1 MNLSSYLEPRSEDQ
15 PSGENLEY
23 DPAFT
28 DLEIAAQPGE
38 ERQMGDEVVAAE
50 EQDWAEVETKALAV
64 MEKSHDLRAAI
75 YLGEAVLHTKGL
87 PAFAT
92 TLNYAKSLLEDFWD
106 TCHPELDEDDG
117 DATMRINAVRGLA
130 STDRMVRALRRTGLT
145 DSRMFGRMTLRHL
158 DVVDGRIN
166 MPADLDDIP
175 DANGVAA
182 AFKDTDDEVLAA
194 NAEAVSAALEDVG
207 AIDAVFTDKTPGEGP
222 NLDPLI
228 EALKSIRQALAK
240 YADVGEVA
248 AEDVADTS
256 APAAA
261 PAVAGGAGGVAPAGG
276 GAINSPDDVTRML
289 DRIMDYYARCEPSS
303 PLPILLERAK
313 RLVNADFLTII
324 EDMAKEGLDEVRQ
337 IGGLKTDDDD
347 HGF

>member
-1 MNLSSYLEPRSEDQ
+1 MDLTSYLEPRGDDA

-50 EQDWAEVETKALAV
+50 EQDWGDVEGKSLAV
-64 MEKSHDLRAAI
+64 MDKSHDLRAAV
-75 YLGEAVLHTKGL
+75 YLAEAVLHTKGL

-92 TLNYAKSLLEDFWD
+92 SVGYVKSLLEDFWD
-106 TCHPELDEDDG
+106 SCHPELDEDDG

-130 STDRMVRALRRTGLT
+130 STDRIVRALRRTGLT
-145 DSRMFGRMTLRHL
+145 ESRMFGHMTLRHL
-158 DVVDGRIN
+158 EVAEGKIN
-166 MPADLDDIP
+166 MPPDMDDIP
-175 DANGVAA
+175 DATSVAA

-194 NAEAVSAALEDVG
+194 NADAVAGALDDVA
-207 AIDAVFTDKTPGEGP
+207 AIDAVFSDKTPGEGP
-222 NLDPLI
+222 DLEPLSDV
-228 EALKSIRQALAK
+228 LKHIKQALAR
-240 YADVGEVA
+240 YADVGEVD
-248 AEDVADTS
+248 EDDAGDTDAGA

-261 PAVAGGAGGVAPAGG
+261 RAAAPGPSGG
-276 GAINSPDDVTRML
+276 GAINSPDDVTMML

-303 PLPILLERAK
+303 PLPVLLERAK

-337 IGGLKTDDDD
+337 IGGLKQDDDD
-347 HGF
+347 Y

>member
-1 MNLSSYLEPRSEDQ
+1 MDLTSYLEPRDDEP

-50 EQDWAEVETKALAV
+50 EQDWGDVEEKSLTV
-64 MEKSHDLRAAI
+64 MGKSHDLRAAV
-75 YLGEAVLHTKGL
+75 YLAEAVLHTKDL
-87 PAFAT
+87 SAFAT
-92 TLNYAKSLLEDFWD
+92 SIGYVKSLLEEFWD

-130 STDRMVRALRRTGLT
+130 ATDRIVRALRRTGLT
-145 DSRMFGRMTLRHL
+145 DSRTFGHMTLRHIE
-158 DVVDGRIN
+158 VAEGRIN

-182 AFKDTDDEVLAA
+182 AFKDTDDDVLTA
-194 NAEAVSAALEDVG
+194 NADAVSAALDDVA

-222 NLDPLI
+222 DLDPLS
-228 EALKSIRQALAK
+228 EGLKSIKQALAR
-240 YADVGEVA
+240 YADVGEIDARDVDAVVA
-248 AEDVADTS
+248 PAS
-256 APAAA
+256 APAAGMTAA
-261 PAVAGGAGGVAPAGG
+261 PSGG
-276 GAINSPDDVTRML
+276 GAINSPEDVTQML
-289 DRIMDYYARCEPSS
+289 ERIMDYYARCEPSS
-303 PLPILLERAK
+303 PLPVLLERAK

-337 IGGLKTDDDD
+337 IGGLKQDDED
-347 HGF
+347 GY

>member
-1 MNLSSYLEPRSEDQ
+1 MDLSSYLEPRDDEP

-50 EQDWAEVETKALAV
+50 EQDWSDVESKALAV
-64 MEKSHDLRAAI
+64 MEKSHDLRAAV
-75 YLGEAVLHTKGL
+75 YLAEAVLHTKGL
-87 PAFAT
+87 TAFASSIG
-92 TLNYAKSLLEDFWD
+92 YVKSLLEGFWD

-117 DATMRINAVRGLA
+117 DATMRINAVRGIA
-130 STDRMVRALRRTGLT
+130 SSDRMVHALRRTGLT
-145 DSRMFGRMTLRHL
+145 DSRMFGKMTLRHL

-175 DANGVAA
+175 DENSVAA
-182 AFKDTDDEVLAA
+182 AFKDTDDDVLAA
-194 NAEAVSAALEDVG
+194 NAEAAASALDDVA

-222 NLDPLI
+222 DLDPLS
-228 EALKSIRQALAK
+228 EALKSIKQALAR
-240 YADVGEVA
+240 YADVGDLTE
-248 AEDVADTS
+248 EDGGDDD

-261 PAVAGGAGGVAPAGG
+261 AASGAPARGPSGG
-276 GAINSPDDVTRML
+276 GAINTPDDVTMML
-289 DRIMDYYARCEPSS
+289 ERIMDYYARCEPSS

-313 RLVNADFLTII
+313 RLVNADFMTII

-347 HGF
+347 Y

>member
-64 MEKSHDLRAAI
+64 MEQSHDLRAAI
-75 YLGEAVLHTKGL
+75 YLAEAVLHTKGL

-261 PAVAGGAGGVAPAGG
+261 TAAAGGAGAAAPAGG

-303 PLPILLERAK
+303 PLPVLLERAK

>member
-1 MNLSSYLEPRSEDQ
+1 MDLSSYLEPRSDES

-28 DLEIAAQPGE
+28 ELEIAAQPGE

-50 EQDWAEVETKALAV
+50 EQDWGDVETKSLAV
-64 MEKSHDLRAAI
+64 MDQSHDLRAAI
-75 YLGEAVLHTKGL
+75 YLAEAVLHTKGL
-87 PAFAT
+87 PAFASS
-92 TLNYAKSLLEDFWD
+92 LGYVKSLLEDFWD

-130 STDRMVRALRRTGLT
+130 SSDRMVRALRRTGLT

-158 DVVDGRIN
+158 DVAEGRIN

-175 DANGVAA
+175 DANSVAA
-182 AFKDTDDEVLAA
+182 AFKDTDEEVLSA
-194 NAEAVSAALEDVG
+194 NADAVASALEDVSG
-207 AIDAVFTDKTPGEGP
+207 IDAIFTDKTPGEGP
-222 NLDPLI
+222 DLEPLTA
-228 EALKSIRQALAK
+228 ALKSIKQALSR
-240 YADVGEVA
+240 YADIGEEAV
-248 AEDVADTS
+248 EELSVD
-256 APAAA
+256 AA
-261 PAVAGGAGGVAPAGG
+261 PAQAATVAPSGG
-276 GAINSPDDVTRML
+276 GAINSPEDVTMML

-303 PLPILLERAK
+303 PLPVLLERAK

-337 IGGLKTDDDD
+337 IGGLKQDDDD
-347 HGF
+347 VY

>member
-1 MNLSSYLEPRSEDQ
+1 MDLSSYLEPKDDES

-50 EQDWAEVETKALAV
+50 EQDWGDVESKALAV
-64 MEKSHDLRAAI
+64 MEKSHDLRAAV
-75 YLGEAVLHTKGL
+75 YLAEAVLHTKGL

-92 TLNYAKSLLEDFWD
+92 SVGYLKSLLEDYWD

-117 DATMRINAVRGLA
+117 DATMRINAVRGIA
-130 STDRMVRALRRTGLT
+130 SSDRMVRALRRTGIT
-145 DSRMFGRMTLRHL
+145 DSRTFGKLTLRH
-158 DVVDGRIN
+158 VEVAEGRIN

-175 DANGVAA
+175 DENAIAA
-182 AFKDTDDEVLAA
+182 AFKDTDEEVLSA
-194 NAEAVSAALEDVG
+194 NADAASEAMDDVA
-207 AIDAVFTDKTPGEGP
+207 AIDAIFTEKTPGEGP
-222 NLDPLI
+222 DLEPLSD
-228 EALKSIRQALAK
+228 ALKSIKQALAR

-248 AEDVADTS
+248 EEESGEDA

-261 PAVAGGAGGVAPAGG
+261 PGAPARGSSGG
-276 GAINSPDDVTRML
+276 GAINSPDDVTMML

-303 PLPILLERAK
+303 PLPVLLERAK

-347 HGF
+347 Y

>member
-1 MNLSSYLEPRSEDQ
+1 MDLSSYLEPRGEEP

-28 DLEIAAQPGE
+28 ELEIAAQPGE

-50 EQDWAEVETKALAV
+50 EQDWRDVETKALEV
-64 MEKSHDLRAAI
+64 MDKSHDLRAAI
-75 YLGEAVLHTKGL
+75 YLAEAVLHTKGL

-92 TLNYAKSLLEDFWD
+92 SIGYVKSLLEEFWD

-130 STDRMVRALRRTGLT
+130 STDRMVRALRRTSLT
-145 DSRMFGRMTLRHL
+145 ESRMFGSMTLRHL

-166 MPADLDDIP
+166 MPADLDEIP

-194 NAEAVSAALEDVG
+194 NAEAVASAIEDV
-207 AIDAVFTDKTPGEGP
+207 AAVDAVFSDKTPGEGP
-222 NLDPLI
+222 NLDPLT
-228 EALKSIRQALAK
+228 EALKSIKQALAK
-240 YADVGEVA
+240 YADVGEMPV
-248 AEDVADTS
+248 EDAS
-256 APAAA
+256 EGAAPATASA
-261 PAVAGGAGGVAPAGG
+261 PAVAAPSGG
-276 GAINSPDDVTRML
+276 GAINSPEDVTMML

-303 PLPILLERAK
+303 PLPVLLERAK

-337 IGGLKTDDDD
+337 IGGLKSDDDD
-347 HGF
+347 Y

>member
-1 MNLSSYLEPRSEDQ
+1 MNLSSYLEPRNEDQ

-50 EQDWAEVETKALAV
+50 EQDWGDVESKALAI
-64 MEKSHDLRAAI
+64 MEQSHDLRAAV
-75 YLGEAVLHTKGL
+75 YLAEAVLHTKGL

-92 TLNYAKSLLEDFWD
+92 SLNYIKSLLEDFWE

-130 STDRMVRALRRTGLT
+130 SSDRMVKALRRTGLT

-175 DANGVAA
+175 DANSVAA
-182 AFKDTDDEVLAA
+182 AFKDTDDEVLSA
-194 NAEAVSAALEDVG
+194 NADAVSSALEDAS
-207 AIDAVFTDKTPGEGP
+207 AIDAVFSDKTPGEGP
-222 NLDPLI
+222 DLDPLI
-228 EALKSIRQALAK
+228 VALKSIKQALAQ
-240 YADVGEVA
+240 YADVGEIS
-248 AEDVADTS
+248 ADDMVDASVS
-256 APAAA
+256 APSVAPTGGAAA
-261 PAVAGGAGGVAPAGG
+261 PAPAGG

-337 IGGLKTDDDD
+337 IGGLKDDDD
-347 HGF
+347 DGF

>member
-1 MNLSSYLEPRSEDQ
+1 MDLSSYLEPRGEEP

-38 ERQMGDEVVAAE
+38 ERQMGDEIVAAE
-50 EQDWAEVETKALAV
+50 EQDWSDVEDKALAV
-64 MEKSHDLRAAI
+64 MDKSHDLRAAI
-75 YLGEAVLHTKGL
+75 YLAEAVLHTKGL
-87 PAFAT
+87 PAFAAAVG
-92 TLNYAKSLLEDFWD
+92 YARSLLDEFWD

-117 DATMRINAVRGLA
+117 DATMRINAVQGL
-130 STDRMVRALRRTGLT
+130 SSSDRMVRALRRTGIT

-166 MPADLDDIP
+166 MPADLEEIP
-175 DANGVAA
+175 DENSVAA

-194 NAEAVSAALEDVG
+194 NAEAAAAALEDIA
-207 AIDAVFTDKTPGEGP
+207 AIDAIFADKTPGEGP
-222 NLDPLI
+222 SLDPLT
-228 EALKSIRQALAK
+228 EALKSIQQALAR

-248 AEDVADTS
+248 LDDASDSDDDAPVSSA

-261 PAVAGGAGGVAPAGG
+261 GPSGG
-276 GAINSPDDVTRML
+276 GAINSPEDVTRML

-337 IGGLKTDDDD
+337 IGGLKSDDDD
-347 HGF
+347 Y

>member
-1 MNLSSYLEPRSEDQ
+1 MDLSSYLEPRDDEP

-50 EQDWAEVETKALAV
+50 EQDWRDVEEKALAV
-64 MEKSHDLRAAI
+64 MEKSHDIRAAI
-75 YLGEAVLHTKGL
+75 YLAEAVLHTKGL
-87 PAFAT
+87 PAFASAVA
-92 TLNYAKSLLEDFWD
+92 YVKSLLEDNWD
-106 TCHPELDEDDG
+106 NCHPELDEDDG

-130 STDRMVRALRRTGLT
+130 SSDRMVRALRRTALT

-158 DVVDGRIN
+158 DVAEGRIN
-166 MPADLDDIP
+166 MPADLDDAP
-175 DANGVAA
+175 DATGVAA
-182 AFKDTDDEVLAA
+182 AFKDTDDEVLEA
-194 NAEAVSAALEDVG
+194 NADAASTALDDVE
-207 AIDAVFTDKTPGEGP
+207 AIDAVFSDKTPGEGP
-222 NLDPLI
+222 DLTPLSD
-228 EALKSIRQALAK
+228 ALKSIKQALAS
-240 YADVGEVA
+240 YADMGE
-248 AEDVADTS
+248 AEVDDSGDDDSPSSPTG
-256 APAAA
+256 APAAPMA
-261 PAVAGGAGGVAPAGG
+261 SGGGGG

-289 DRIMDYYARCEPSS
+289 ERIMDYYARCEPSS

-337 IGGLKTDDDD
+337 IGGIKEEDDDD
-347 HGF
+347 Y

>member
-1 MNLSSYLEPRSEDQ
+1 MELSSYLEPRSEDQ

-50 EQDWAEVETKALAV
+50 EQDWADVEAKALAV
-64 MEKSHDLRAAI
+64 MEQSHDLRAAI
-75 YLGEAVLHTKGL
+75 YLAEAVLHTKGL
-87 PAFAT
+87 TEFSASI
-92 TLNYAKSLLEDFWD
+92 NYVRSLLDEFWD

-130 STDRMVRALRRTGLT
+130 STERMVRALRRTGLT
-145 DSRMFGRMTLRHL
+145 ESRTFGRITLRHL

-175 DANGVAA
+175 DENSVAA
-182 AFKDTDDEVLAA
+182 AFKDTDEETLSA
-194 NAEAVSAALEDVG
+194 NAEAVASALENVNS
-207 AIDAVFTDKTPGEGP
+207 IDAVFADKTPGEGP

-228 EALKSIRQALAK
+228 DALKSIKQALSR
-240 YADVGEVA
+240 YADVGDA
-248 AEDVADTS
+248 ADDDVDEMD
-256 APAAA
+256 APTAKSGSGPTA
-261 PAVAGGAGGVAPAGG
+261 APAGG
-276 GAINSPDDVTRML
+276 GAVNSPEDVTRML
-289 DRIMDYYARCEPSS
+289 ERIMDYYARCEPSS

-313 RLVNADFLTII
+313 RLVNADFMTII

-337 IGGLKTDDDD
+337 IGGLKDDDD
-347 HGF
+347 DGF